1 MSHQIHTYTDCDDDS
16 NTYANPEGNTMRTDT
31 ERVLTV
37 LLALALAL
45 LATTAFEL
53 ARAQQRYTA
62 AQWYQAK

>member
-1 MSHQIHTYTDCDDDS
+1 
-16 NTYANPEGNTMRTDT
+16 MRKDT

-45 LATTAFEL
+45 LAVTAFAL

-62 AQWYQAK
+62 ARWYQG

>member
-1 MSHQIHTYTDCDDDS
+1 
-16 NTYANPEGNTMRTDT
+16 MRKDT

-45 LATTAFEL
+45 LAITTFAL

-62 AQWYQAK
+62 ARWHQG